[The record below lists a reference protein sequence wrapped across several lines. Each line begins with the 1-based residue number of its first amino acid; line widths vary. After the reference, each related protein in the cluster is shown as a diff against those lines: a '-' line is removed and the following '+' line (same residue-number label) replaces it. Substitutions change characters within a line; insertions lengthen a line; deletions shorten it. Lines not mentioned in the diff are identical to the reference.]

1 MPPLGQA
8 LPAVPPLL
16 LTVVDGGG
24 MTEASK
30 TESSRNL
37 TGDR

>member
-24 MTEASK
+24 MTDASK
-30 TESSRNL
+30 TKESGIL